1 MTNLASR
8 ARWSRAFVLALC
20 LLAPVTARAQPVDP
34 QIEVA
39 VQALYERATSEM
51 DARSY
56 ERACPRLEEV
66 IRLAPDALGAKLTLG
81 ACYEGWGK
89 LASAWSRYALLEAE
103 AAKVGD
109 LDRQMKAASKA
120 AALKPKLATLT
131 IEVPASVRSTPGL
144 TITRDGLPVREAQWS
159 VPVPLDVGRHELVVS
174 GRGHKARKQS
184 IAIAADGAPV
194 AVRVAP
200 LESLRIAGPA
210 PERPWQRPA
219 AIVAMGLGG
228 AGLAAGAVLGGMAI
242 ARNQESN
249 DGHCTAQDRCDPAGR
264 DLRQQAVG
272 LGNASTVALVAGG
285 LLAAGGV
292 ALFVTAPSHPQRDER
307 AQSRGAQWRA
317 EIALLPGGVAVQ
329 GGW

>member
-1 MTNLASR
+1 MTRLACR
-8 ARWSRAFVLALC
+8 ARWPRAFVISLC
-20 LLAPVTARAQPVDP
+20 LLASVAARAQPVAP
-34 QIEVA
+34 QMEA
-39 VQALYERATSEM
+39 TVQALYEQATSEM
-51 DARSY
+51 DALRY

-66 IRLAPDALGAKLTLG
+66 VSLASDALGAKLTLG

-89 LASAWSRYALLEAE
+89 LASAWSQYVLVEGEAT
-103 AAKVGD
+103 KVGD

-131 IEVPASVRSTPGL
+131 IEVPASVRSIPGL

-159 VPVPLDVGRHELVVS
+159 VQVPLDVGRHELIVS
-174 GRGHKARKQS
+174 GRGYKTRTQQ
-184 IAIAADGAPV
+184 IEIAADGDRV
-194 AVRVAP
+194 AVPVAP

-219 AIVAMGLGG
+219 AIAAIGLGG

-249 DGHCTAQDRCDPAGR
+249 DGHCSAQDRCDPAGLE
-264 DLRQQAVG
+264 LRRQAVG
-272 LGNASTVALVAGG
+272 LGNGSTVALVAGG

-292 ALFVTAPSHPQRDER
+292 ALFVTAPSPASRDER
-307 AQSRGAQWRA
+307 PQLRGAQWRA